1 MGGGRRVKGAESM
14 AEDESSSYHR
24 SNMMLAAGVGAAAI
38 LCALILEP
46 FLPAIVW
53 SFALAVLFT
62 PLDTGM
68 RKLLSGKGLAAAASV
83 VIIAGI
89 VVVPAIII
97 LGILLNEAAGSAP
110 RLIPLLDAEN
120 WTRAIDHYPH
130 LAPAIHFVLERLNI
144 PDLLQTASAWLA
156 AYSGSVIQGSVS
168 GLITLL
174 LTFYFLFYA
183 LRDREMA
190 VAAIGS
196 VLPLTAGEY
205 GRLTDRISN
214 TIFAS
219 VYGTAAVTILQGGLG
234 GAMFW
239 WLDLPAP
246 LFWGV
251 LMGLLGIVPF
261 LGAFVV
267 WAPAAL
273 VLGLNGDVP
282 SAILLTLWGTLVVG
296 LVDNVLYPVLVGQ
309 RLMLHTVPSFIAV
322 VGGLLVFGAS
332 GIILG
337 PIIVAVA
344 QTLLEIWRRRNIA
357 PA

>member
-1 MGGGRRVKGAESM
+1 MADDEPPRR
-14 AEDESSSYHR
+14 HR
-24 SNMMLAAGVGAAAI
+24 SNMMLAAIMGTAAL

-62 PLDTGM
+62 PLDTHM
-68 RKLLSGKGLAAAASV
+68 RKLLWGKGLAAGASV
-83 VIIAGI
+83 AIVAGI
-89 VVVPAIII
+89 VVVPAIIV
-97 LGILLNEAAGSAP
+97 LGILLNEAAGSVP
-110 RLIPLLDAEN
+110 RLTPLLDAEN

-130 LAPAIHFVLERLNI
+130 LAPAIHTAVERLNI
-144 PDLLQTASAWLA
+144 PNLLQAASAWLA
-156 AYSGSVIQGSVS
+156 GWSGSFIQGSVS
-168 GLITLL
+168 SLITLL

-183 LRDREMA
+183 LRDRELA
-190 VAAIGS
+190 VAAIGRI
-196 VLPLTAGEY
+196 LPLTAREY
-205 GRLTDRISN
+205 RRLTDRITN

-219 VYGTAAVTILQGGLG
+219 VYGTAAVAILQGGLG

-251 LMGLLGIVPF
+251 LMGVLGIVPF
-261 LGAFVV
+261 LGAFVI
-267 WAPAAL
+267 WAPAAI
-273 VLGLNGDVP
+273 VLGLNGDMP

-296 LVDNVLYPVLVGQ
+296 LVDNVLYPILVGQ

-322 VGGLLVFGAS
+322 VGGLLVFGTS

-337 PIIVAVA
+337 PIIVAGA
-344 QTLLEIWRRRNIA
+344 QTLLEIWRRRMMA
-357 PA
+357 SA

>member
-1 MGGGRRVKGAESM
+1 M
-14 AEDESSSYHR
+14 AEDGPPRRQR
-24 SNMMLAAGVGAAAI
+24 SNMMLSACVGAAAI

-46 FLPAIVW
+46 FSPAIIW
-53 SFALAVLFT
+53 SFALAVLFA
-62 PLDTGM
+62 PLDTRL
-68 RKLLSGKGLAAAASV
+68 RKLLRGKGLAAAASV
-83 VIIAGI
+83 AIVAGV
-89 VVVPAIII
+89 VVVPAIIV

-110 RLIPLLDAEN
+110 RLRPLLDAEN
-120 WTRAIDHYPH
+120 WTRAIDHYPR
-130 LAPAIHFVLERLNI
+130 LAPAIHSALERLDI
-144 PDLLQTASAWLA
+144 PNLLQAASAWLA
-156 AYSGSVIQGSVS
+156 GWSGSVIQGSVS
-168 GLITLL
+168 SLVTLL

-196 VLPLTAGEY
+196 ILPLTAGEY
-205 GRLTDRISN
+205 RRLTDRITN

-219 VYGTAAVTILQGGLG
+219 VYGTAAVATLQGGLG

-261 LGAFVV
+261 LGAFVI
-267 WAPAAL
+267 WAPAAI

-296 LVDNVLYPVLVGQ
+296 LVDNVLYPILVGQ

-322 VGGLLVFGAS
+322 VGGLLVFGTY

-337 PIIVAVA
+337 PIVVAGA
-344 QTLLEIWRRRNIA
+344 QTLLEIWRRRNLA
-357 PA
+357 SG